1 MHYSLDEN
9 YACTVLSKGAGWSR
23 GVAGPAIQQ
32 LMISCHGSQ
41 SRRDV
46 RGTLK
51 GCMCPGRTPGVLSPW
66 CRMSPGQIEIRKS
79 YASEAD
85 SHSWLR
91 AAKLSLGQ
99 VYISF
104 LLLSASVSPVTI

>member
-1 MHYSLDEN
+1 
-9 YACTVLSKGAGWSR
+9 
-23 GVAGPAIQQ
+23 
-32 LMISCHGSQ
+32 
-41 SRRDV
+41 
-46 RGTLK
+46 
-51 GCMCPGRTPGVLSPW
+51 
-66 CRMSPGQIEIRKS
+66 MSPGQIEIRKN

-104 LLLSASVSPVTI
+104 LLLLSASVSPVTI